1 MFGSNFHVERLFV
14 TLPKLFRTYR
24 RAVEDYTLAEQD
36 AMFAGTAERVYRI

>member
-1 MFGSNFHVERLFV
+1 LFV

-24 RAVEDYTLAEQD
+24 RAVEDYTPTEQD